1 MRLHTAHGR
10 FSALRATPFLQ
21 RCDARPA
28 AGGLTAPPQATS
40 RLLTL
45 TERELSVAYVVAGGR
60 TNQEAA
66 AELYVSQ
73 KTVEYH
79 LSHIYAKLGIS
90 SRRQLGQALRALE
103 S

>member
-1 MRLHTAHGR
+1 M
-10 FSALRATPFLQ
+10 
-21 RCDARPA
+21 
-28 AGGLTAPPQATS
+28 
-40 RLLTL
+40 
-45 TERELSVAYVVAGGR
+45 AYVVAGGR
-60 TNQEAA
+60 TNREAA

-90 SRRQLGQALRALE
+90 SRRQLWQALRALE